1 MAFYHTDRDEA
12 KHWPAWWQVAG
23 AAWQI
28 FSDLEPMTCNLRLA
42 AKCFVKLE
50 VVSVILR
57 LGEGHLRRTH
67 VQVSPPGNIE
77 ILRRASG

>member
-42 AKCFVKLE
+42 AKCSVRLK

-57 LGEGHLRRTH
+57 PRI
-67 VQVSPPGNIE
+67 PPGGMRG
-77 ILRRASG
+77 LRMTLTTFNLTEH